1 MPKGKLNEARIK
13 SREETMSLITRISQ
27 PFSQL
32 FLTKPFSIV
41 GHFSLRQLSLPHRAS
56 RLSKEALNEGAS
68 EGTKSNVIQFSASR
82 KSKRQRASGTGQVF
96 IVGAGPGDAELLTL
110 KALRLLQEADV
121 VLFDALVSAEV
132 LALIPNHVARE
143 YVGKRN
149 KKHSYSQDYI
159 CQRVVE
165 LAQQGKTVVRLK
177 GGDPALFAR
186 TCEETDALHAAEIP
200 FAIVPGV
207 TAASGMS
214 AYTGIPLTDRRCAQS
229 VCFMTAHFKNVN
241 TWPEMHTMAQSVKKQ
256 TVVVYMGLSRLDG
269 LCNGLLNNGV
279 SGTWPVA
286 VVENATTKSQRVIV
300 GTVDT
305 IFDQAN
311 RAKLT
316 GPTLLIF
323 GKVVES
329 RQHVNTLLLH

>member
-1 MPKGKLNEARIK
+1 
-13 SREETMSLITRISQ
+13 MSLITRISQ

-32 FLTKPFSIV
+32 FLTKPFSFL
-41 GHFSLRQLSLPHRAS
+41 GQFNLHQFSLTHSAERIS
-56 RLSKEALNEGAS
+56 REAPKEETRENR
-68 EGTKSNVIQFSASR
+68 KSHIIQFTASR
-82 KSKRQRASGTGQVF
+82 KSKLHKTSGAGQVF

-165 LAQQGKTVVRLK
+165 LAQQGQTVVRLK

-241 TWPEMHTMAQSVKKQ
+241 TWPEMHTMAQSVQKQ

-269 LCNGLLNNGV
+269 LCKGLLNNGV
-279 SGTWPVA
+279 SGSWPVA

-305 IFDQAN
+305 IFDKAN

-329 RQHVNTLLLH
+329 KQHVNTLLLHLYQHATTV

>member
-1 MPKGKLNEARIK
+1 VQRGTKMLSAERK

-32 FLTKPFSIV
+32 FLTKPFSIL
-41 GHFSLRQLSLPHRAS
+41 GHFSLRQLSLPQLSLPHRAA
-56 RLSKEALNEGAS
+56 RLSNEALNEGAS
-68 EGTKSNVIQFSASR
+68 EGAKSNVIQFSASR
-82 KSKRQRASGTGQVF
+82 KSKQQRAPGAGQVF

-165 LAQQGKTVVRLK
+165 LAQQGQTVVRLK

-186 TCEETDALHAAEIP
+186 TCE
-200 FAIVPGV
+200 
-207 TAASGMS
+207 
-214 AYTGIPLTDRRCAQS
+214 
-229 VCFMTAHFKNVN
+229 
-241 TWPEMHTMAQSVKKQ
+241 
-256 TVVVYMGLSRLDG
+256 
-269 LCNGLLNNGV
+269 
-279 SGTWPVA
+279 
-286 VVENATTKSQRVIV
+286 
-300 GTVDT
+300 
-305 IFDQAN
+305 
-311 RAKLT
+311 
-316 GPTLLIF
+316 
-323 GKVVES
+323 
-329 RQHVNTLLLH
+329 